1 MWIILYKNKPIRAG
15 VCDSL
20 EGSDFTS
27 IQERIQHLNNF
38 KEQQAL
44 AKKSVQPVSENERIA
59 PQPKRLL
66 PFNAK
71 DFIAGIEFDFIDYLQ
86 LVEYTGQCIH
96 PNKRGFI
103 PESNP
108 SILTR
113 LNIDEA
119 EWLFLCQEFSRYF
132 GNFASMQQ
140 STYHYP
146 KRCRHQAS

>member
-15 VCDSL
+15 MCDIL

-27 IQERIQHLNNF
+27 IQERIQQLNTF
-38 KEQQAL
+38 KEQARNKPSTVTTLQ
-44 AKKSVQPVSENERIA
+44 KENEKIA

-103 PESNP
+103 PEGNP
-108 SILTR
+108 SILTT

-132 GNFASMQQ
+132 GNCSLHC
-140 STYHYP
+140 SN
-146 KRCRHQAS
+146 SWI